1 MSELNARQPT
11 FQEIGERIKS
21 PLWNEL
27 CGYIEAAYGVQ
38 PSVEYSKC
46 SGAPG
51 WNVKYKKGGKAL
63 CTLYPGEGYFTAL
76 VAVGQKL
83 APAAEA
89 LLGSFDASVQKTYWN
104 AGMLCGTRW
113 LMIEV
118 ASPAVLRDV
127 KQLLALRVPVK
138 SGKKTQSPQQ

>member
-63 CTLYPGEGYFTAL
+63 CTLYPGEGCFT
-76 VAVGQKL
+76 

-89 LLGSFDASVQKTYWN
+89 LLGSFDASVQKTYLN

-118 ASPAVLRDV
+118 TSPAVVRDV

-138 SGKKTQSPQQ
+138 SGRKTQSPQQ

>member
-1 MSELNARQPT
+1 MKQTQDRQPT
-11 FQEIGERIKS
+11 VGEIRAYVKK

-27 CGYIEAAYGVQ
+27 CGYIEETYGVQ
-38 PSVEYSKC
+38 PSLEYSKC
-46 SGAPG
+46 SQAMG

-63 CTLYPGEGYFTAL
+63 CTLYPDEGGFTAL

-83 APAAEA
+83 APQVEA
-89 LLGSFDASVQKTYWN
+89 LLGGFDASVQTTYWN

-118 ASPAVLRDV
+118 TSPAVLNDV
-127 KQLLALRVPVK
+127 KQLLALRVAVK
-138 SGKKTQSPQQ
+138 KKA

>member
-11 FQEIGERIKS
+11 LQEIGERIKS

-63 CTLYPGEGYFTAL
+63 CTLYPGEGCFTAL

-83 APAAEA
+83 APC
-89 LLGSFDASVQKTYWN
+89 LLYT
-104 AGMLCGTRW
+104 
-113 LMIEV
+113 
-118 ASPAVLRDV
+118 SPSPRD
-127 KQLLALRVPVK
+127 R
-138 SGKKTQSPQQ
+138 G